1 MLHTLFDSPDN
12 NDDFSRRNKNNKFN
26 DIKNRFKVCGPNENY
41 FGKGNLVIDQYN
53 RKKSEYDR
61 IQANNRQ
68 FEKTKNK
75 VK

>member
-12 NDDFSRRNKNNKFN
+12 NDDYSRRNNSNKFN
-26 DIKNRFKVCGPNENY
+26 DIKNRFKVGGPNDNY

-53 RKKSEYDR
+53 RKKNEYDR
-61 IQANNRQ
+61 IQENNRQ

-75 VK
+75 EP